1 MNLVGKLLVVLI
13 LVMSVAFMA
22 FSVAVYSTHKNWID
36 VITNPNT
43 GYQAKLKEQQA
54 INAKLTEQLT
64 KNQEEANVEK
74 KALEDKISKLET
86 KRTALQGDVTTLST
100 QVADLK
106 TETAKQLAALT
117 TAQTTLDEKMKQVD
131 ALRADITTTQQER
144 DDNLN
149 KFKESQ
155 ASYNNAYNEL
165 RLLKDANT
173 RLVGQMGHAKILLE
187 RQGVSPEASVDGVP
201 PKVDGV
207 ILMVGRDNLVEISLG
222 SDDGIHRGNT
232 LEVFR
237 ANKYKGRLEV
247 VQTSPDKSVAK
258 IIPGFQQAKIERDDR
273 VATRFN

>member
-1 MNLVGKLLVVLI
+1 MNLVGKLLVFLI
-13 LVMSVAFMA
+13 LVMSVTFMA
-22 FSVAVYSTHKNWID
+22 FSMAVYSTHKNWID

-54 INAKLTEQLT
+54 KNATLTEQLT
-64 KNQEEANVEK
+64 KFQEEANVEK

-86 KRTALQGDVTTLST
+86 KRTALQADVTTLST

-173 RLVGQMGHAKILLE
+173 RLIGQMGHAKILLE

>member
-22 FSVAVYSTHKNWID
+22 FSVAVYSTHKNWME

-43 GYQAKLKEQQA
+43 GYQVKLREQQA
-54 INAKLTEQLT
+54 INQKLTEQLT

-74 KALEDKISKLET
+74 KSLEDKVSKLET
-86 KRTALQGDVTTLST
+86 KRAALQGDVTTLST
-100 QVADLK
+100 QVAELK

-131 ALRADITTTQQER
+131 TLRKDIATAQQER
-144 DDNLN
+144 DDNGTKYKDL
-149 KFKESQ
+149 Q
-155 ASYNNAYNEL
+155 AEFNNASNEL
-165 RLLKDANT
+165 TLLKEANT
-173 RLVGQMGHAKILLE
+173 RLVGQMAHAKILLE
-187 RQGVSPEASVDGVP
+187 RQGINPEASVDGTP

-207 ILMVGRDNLVEISLG
+207 ILAIGRDNLVEISLG
-222 SDDGIHRGNT
+222 SDDGIQRGNT

-237 ANKYKGRLEV
+237 ATKYKGRVEV